1 MKAAVKATRRRGR
14 KSKKEC
20 PGRQNDKIIDSIQH
34 NRGDFVCMESDFF
47 VILQSQKRKQR
58 MLMQRKHDFE
68 KIFRKKSR
76 ESLLN

>member
-14 KSKKEC
+14 KSKERV

-58 MLMQRKHDFE
+58 MLMQRKHDF
-68 KIFRKKSR
+68 
-76 ESLLN
+76 